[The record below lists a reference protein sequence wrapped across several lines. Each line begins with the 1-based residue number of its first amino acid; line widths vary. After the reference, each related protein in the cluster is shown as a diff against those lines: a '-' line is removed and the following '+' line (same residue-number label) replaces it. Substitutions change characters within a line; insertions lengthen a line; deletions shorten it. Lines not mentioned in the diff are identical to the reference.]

1 MKSFAEDLSDFTE
14 EAKSFFYYLDSL
26 YHPKK
31 YRLNFES
38 DLFPTEPEKESHFT
52 RLKLALTYFLL
63 RSPRVQITHERKN
76 HYKAGTKP

>member
-1 MKSFAEDLSDFTE
+1 MSNFTE
-14 EAKSFFYYLDSL
+14 EAKSFFYYRDSL

-38 DLFPTEPEKESHFT
+38 DLFPTEPEKESVFT

-63 RSPRVQITHERKN
+63 RSPRPRVQITYERKN